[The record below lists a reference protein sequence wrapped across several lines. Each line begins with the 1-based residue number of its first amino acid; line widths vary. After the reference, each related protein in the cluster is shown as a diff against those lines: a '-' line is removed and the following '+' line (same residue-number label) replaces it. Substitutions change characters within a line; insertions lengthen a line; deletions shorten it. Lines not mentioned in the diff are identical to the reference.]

1 MSVPRNHR
9 AAVRTTVYGRQPF
22 WRSALRR
29 MLESAGVGPVTT
41 SSRELS
47 SVADDAF
54 RPQLLVA
61 DADGIPGFVDDLR
74 RLTSLL
80 PHLTVIVLVEETDPE
95 WRKSLEAAGAAD
107 VIAKHAEVEEIE
119 QALVAAIDRR
129 LAWSRLTA
137 REIEILDLVAR
148 GGSNREVGAA
158 LWLSDQT
165 VKFHLAN
172 VYRKLGVASRAAAV
186 ARARAAGV
194 LHAPISDI
202 REDADD
208 HTAVAAAVSV

>member
-1 MSVPRNHR
+1 
-9 AAVRTTVYGRQPF
+9 
-22 WRSALRR
+22 

-41 SSRELS
+41 SSLELS
-47 SVADDAF
+47 SVAHDPS

-80 PHLTVIVLVEETDPE
+80 PHLTVILVSEATDPE
-95 WRKSLEAAGAAD
+95 WRKSLTAAGAGD
-107 VIAKHAEVEEIE
+107 VLAKHAEVEEIE
-119 QALVAAIDRR
+119 QALMTAIDR
-129 LAWSRLTA
+129 LLEWSRLTA
-137 REIEILDLVAR
+137 REIEVLDLVAS
-148 GGSNREVGAA
+148 GGSNREVAAA

-194 LHAPISDI
+194 LHAPISEV
-202 REDADD
+202 REDTDD
-208 HTAVAAAVSV
+208 DTAVAAAVSL

>member
-22 WRSALRR
+22 WRSALRS

-41 SSRELS
+41 CSLELS

-61 DADGIPGFVDDLR
+61 DADGVAGFVDELR
-74 RLTSLL
+74 RLKSLL
-80 PHLTVIVLVEETDPE
+80 PHLTVIVVSEETDPK
-95 WRKSLEAAGAAD
+95 WAKGLAAAGAVD

-119 QALVAAIDRR
+119 QALLAAIDRR
-129 LAWSRLTA
+129 LEWSRLTA

-194 LHAPISDI
+194 LDAPISDI
-202 REDADD
+202 RADD
-208 HTAVAAAVSV
+208 DTAVAAAVSV

>member
-1 MSVPRNHR
+1 M
-9 AAVRTTVYGRQPF
+9 
-22 WRSALRR
+22 
-29 MLESAGVGPVTT
+29 
-41 SSRELS
+41 
-47 SVADDAF
+47 
-54 RPQLLVA
+54 A
-61 DADGIPGFVDDLR
+61 DADVFGFVDDLR

-186 ARARAAGV
+186 ALGSGSGGAPCADLRRPGRRRRPYGSSGGSLGVRTAAHCPRGPASIGRPVRGRGV
-194 LHAPISDI
+194 RGS
-202 REDADD
+202 
-208 HTAVAAAVSV
+208 